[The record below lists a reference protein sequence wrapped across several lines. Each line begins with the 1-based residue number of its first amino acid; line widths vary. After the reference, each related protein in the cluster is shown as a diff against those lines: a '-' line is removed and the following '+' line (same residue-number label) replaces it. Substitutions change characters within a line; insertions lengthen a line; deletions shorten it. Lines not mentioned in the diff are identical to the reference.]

1 MCGSYGARTP
11 HQNQFKPSY
20 SKYAGRDLEQPQV
33 LDFLIAIRSLMTVGR
48 FSVYKCHFREDVAQH
63 SYLTAMYA
71 MILADLERRRGT
83 KVDMEKLLRMAL
95 LHDAEE
101 ARTGDIHHPFK
112 HQDPSFTESIDERAF
127 QWFETLMRGLPDDL
141 AHDYVELRKSSRDTN
156 ATEAIILKSAD
167 KLEALLWA
175 YEEYLLG
182 NEHVRKAQIVED
194 ILSKLEQIKLHS
206 VEIIVSQTRKA
217 LETRRSD

>member
-1 MCGSYGARTP
+1 MS
-11 HQNQFKPSY
+11 QS
-20 SKYAGRDLEQPQV
+20 QV

-63 SYLTAMYA
+63 SYLTALYA
-71 MILADLERRRGT
+71 MILADLEQRRGT
-83 KVDMEKLLRMAL
+83 KVDVEKLLRMAL

-112 HQDPSFTESIDERAF
+112 HQDPAFTKSIDERALE
-127 QWFETLMRGLPDDL
+127 WFEHLMLGLPRDL
-141 AHDYVELRKSSRDTN
+141 AEDYVGLRKASWDSKT
-156 ATEAIILKSAD
+156 TEATILKAAD

-194 ILSKLEQIKLHS
+194 ILSKLDQIKLGS
-206 VEIIVSQTRKA
+206 VENLVSETRKTLTTA
-217 LETRRSD
+217 RSE

>member
-1 MCGSYGARTP
+1 MP
-11 HQNQFKPSY
+11 
-20 SKYAGRDLEQPQV
+20 EI
-33 LDFLIAIRSLMTVGR
+33 LDFLMSIRSLMTVGR

-71 MILADLERRRGT
+71 MILADLEIRRGT
-83 KVDMEKLLRMAL
+83 KVDIEKLLRMAL
-95 LHDAEE
+95 LHDVEE

-112 HQDPSFTESIDERAF
+112 HQDPTFTATIENRAM
-127 QWFETLMRGLPDDL
+127 QWFNDLMNGLPDDL
-141 AHDYVELRKSSRDTN
+141 ANDYVKLRKASGQTDT
-156 ATEAIILKSAD
+156 TEAILVKAAD

-194 ILSKLEQIKLHS
+194 VLSKLDQVQLPS
-206 VEIIVSQTRKA
+206 VKAVVAETRK
-217 LETRRSD
+217 TMTSK

>member
-1 MCGSYGARTP
+1 L
-11 HQNQFKPSY
+11 
-20 SKYAGRDLEQPQV
+20 SKSQV

-63 SYLTAMYA
+63 SYLTALYA
-71 MILADLERRRGT
+71 MILGDLERSRGA
-83 KVDMEKLLRMAL
+83 KVDVEKLLRMAL

-112 HQDPSFTESIDERAF
+112 HQDPAFTESIDERALE
-127 QWFETLMRGLPDDL
+127 WFEHLMMGLPHSL
-141 AHDYVELRKSSRDTN
+141 AGEYVGLRKASWSLKT
-156 ATEAIILKSAD
+156 TEATILKAAD

-194 ILSKLEQIKLHS
+194 ILSKLDQIKLGS
-206 VEIIVSQTRKA
+206 VKTLVSETRKTMTTA
-217 LETRRSD
+217 RSG